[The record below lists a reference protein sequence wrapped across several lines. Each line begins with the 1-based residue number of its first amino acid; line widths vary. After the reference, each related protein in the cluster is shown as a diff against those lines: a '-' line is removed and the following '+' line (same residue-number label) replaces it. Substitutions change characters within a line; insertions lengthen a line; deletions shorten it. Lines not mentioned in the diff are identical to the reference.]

1 LIDDIAIPRI
11 HQEERHMRI
20 TMTAAGL
27 LAALAAAPA
36 MSVAQEA
43 TDTTAAQPVA
53 AELAAADMEFFRS
66 ALGGGKAE
74 VALGELASE
83 KGDSPDVREYGQRL
97 AQDHAGAN
105 EKLLEIARQKQ
116 LDEPADLP
124 PDAKQLIE
132 RLSSLSGPEF
142 DRQYIM
148 EMVSGHE
155 TTIDSFEQQ
164 AEGGQDA
171 DLKSFAAEALP
182 TLHGHLEQARTI
194 QASLQNIAGETSTDL
209 EAGTQ
214 PSAGSDQQPAD
225 TQTE

>member
-1 LIDDIAIPRI
+1 
-11 HQEERHMRI
+11 MRI

-27 LAALAAAPA
+27 LAALTAAPTMA
-36 MSVAQEA
+36 VAQEA
-43 TDTTAAQPVA
+43 PGTTAAQPA
-53 AELAAADMEFFRS
+53 AVGLDAADMEFFRG

-83 KGDSPDVREYGQRL
+83 KADSPDVRQYGQRL

-155 TTIDSFEQQ
+155 TTIASFEQQ

-182 TLHGHLEQARTI
+182 TLRGHLDQARTI
-194 QASLQNIAGETSTDL
+194 QASLQNIAGAPQGESPGTTGEAAEGAGL

-214 PSAGSDQQPAD
+214 PGAGSDQQPAD
-225 TQTE
+225 TQTDPE

>member
-1 LIDDIAIPRI
+1 
-11 HQEERHMRI
+11 MRI

-27 LAALAAAPA
+27 LAALAAAPGMA
-36 MSVAQEA
+36 VAQEA
-43 TDTTAAQPVA
+43 TGTTATQPA
-53 AELAAADMEFFRS
+53 AEELAAADMEFFRS

-74 VALGELASE
+74 VTLGELASE
-83 KGDSPDVREYGQRL
+83 KADSADVRQYGQRL
-97 AQDHAGAN
+97 AQDHAKAN

-142 DRQYIM
+142 DRQYIT
-148 EMVSGHE
+148 EMVSSHE

-164 AEGGQDA
+164 AEGGQDP

-182 TLHGHLEQARTI
+182 TLRSHLEQARTI
-194 QASLQNIAGETSTDL
+194 QASLQNVAGAPQEELPDTTGEGAGVET
-209 EAGTQ
+209 GTQ
-214 PSAGSDQQPAD
+214 PAAGSDQQPAD
-225 TQTE
+225 TQTDPE